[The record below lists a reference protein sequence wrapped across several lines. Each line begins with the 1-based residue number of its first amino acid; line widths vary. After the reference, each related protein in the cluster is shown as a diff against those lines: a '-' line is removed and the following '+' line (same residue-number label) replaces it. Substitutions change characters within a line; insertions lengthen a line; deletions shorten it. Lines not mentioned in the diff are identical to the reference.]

1 MANKQASRQLFNI
14 VIVGQNNRLQYEA
27 LLFAASL
34 RYSSPGF
41 QGRLLV
47 ATPQPG
53 KRWSGDPSIRSA
65 DVLKA
70 LHDLDAE
77 VVPFSNK
84 VFGESYPHGNKIEA
98 LSVLPKGEPFVFFDT
113 DTLITGD
120 ISTVPFNFDRP
131 SASMRR
137 EGTWPE
143 PTLYG
148 PGYTDIWKSL
158 YDRFGLNFESSLD
171 QSQPKEYW
179 ERYLY
184 FNAGYFYYS
193 CPQTFGQR
201 FMEYA
206 TSISR
211 NPPPELICQSLD
223 PWLDQVALPLVIH
236 SFRGGRR
243 TLPPGMLDGTVSCHY
258 RNFPLLY
265 ARESDYVVDVLE
277 NVAAPNKIKK
287 VLKNYEPM
295 KKMIYQSK
303 GQKVRALFD
312 QDNLPRKEQAIRNR
326 IKSNGWWMR

>member
-171 QSQPKEYW
+171 KSQPKEYW